1 MKSVFGKK
9 LARLRSVAITVALIV
24 TTASAYAQGAGAKGQ
39 IDEVLR
45 KAVEEKHLPGVVAMV
60 SSGDRVV
67 YQGAFGKSSS
77 SKNTPMTADAIFR
90 IASMTKTVTTVAVMQ
105 LVEKGQIKLDEPA
118 STYAPELARVEVL
131 EGFDANGKPKLRA
144 PKSAITI
151 RQLLTHT
158 SGYAYEFFD
167 EKMGRY
173 VASGAMPSAMAGD
186 DGFLKAPLMF
196 DPGTRWEYG
205 ISIDW
210 LGRIVE
216 KLSGKSLEEYFRQ
229 NIFAPMGMNDT
240 FFNVPAEKQARVVAL
255 YQRKDD
261 GTLAENPPQEFKPA
275 RFFSG
280 GGGLFS
286 TAIDYLK
293 FTRMLLARG
302 KLGKTT
308 ILKPATVDMMARNQ
322 IGDLNLVEM
331 KSQAPQL
338 ARSIAMPGGLNKF
351 GFGFAINTNAVEGGR
366 GAGSM
371 AWAGIFNTF
380 YWIDPANKKTA
391 VLMMQL
397 LPFLDDAPKSVLEEF
412 ERAVYAKAPAPR

>member
-9 LARLRSVAITVALIV
+9 LARLRSVAIAVALIV
-24 TTASAYAQGAGAKGQ
+24 TTASAYAQGAGANGQ

-45 KAVEEKHLPGVVAMV
+45 KAVGEKHLPGVVAMV
-60 SSGDRVV
+60 ASGDRVV

-144 PKSAITI
+144 PKSAVTI

-286 TAIDYLK
+286 TASDYLK